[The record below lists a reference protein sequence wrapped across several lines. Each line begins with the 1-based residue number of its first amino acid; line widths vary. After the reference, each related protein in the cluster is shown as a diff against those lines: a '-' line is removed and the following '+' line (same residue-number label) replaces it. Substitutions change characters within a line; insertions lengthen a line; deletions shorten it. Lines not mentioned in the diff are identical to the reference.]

1 MLNNKIDDV
10 TKELTEEIFVQIG
23 IIRSV
28 LLKINLNSAD
38 KIILLQKN
46 EIIHELFRAF
56 HCISGISDF
65 VEYSCVKN
73 ICIVIELF
81 LNKCKKNLTYKD
93 ENLIND
99 MNIIINAVYYIEKIC
114 NDPEIQNNDTYRS
127 EMHLFLLTI
136 KNALQFNDNYEIMS

>member
-23 IIRSV
+23 IIRAV
-28 LLKINLNSAD
+28 FLKINTNSAD
-38 KIILLQKN
+38 NTLLFEKN
-46 EIIHELFRAF
+46 LIIHELFRAF

-114 NDPEIQNNDTYRS
+114 SDPEIQNSDIFRS